1 MEMKTYI
8 FCTQMKSEE
17 VIEFW
22 AQLLS
27 RCVDS
32 ISFKTAVDAS
42 KVDWSFTYTRPLP
55 SSLPQSSDIKPGSP
69 PWNGSHSR
77 RHHPVPKDW
86 WAEDICDL
94 DVDLYWRVMVSIKA
108 KGAPPDQVGE
118 ALRLYALRWL
128 PGVSK
133 EQTTHDSARMLNG
146 ALAGDFVET
155 STKHRALLESLVSL
169 LPPEKGS
176 CSCSFLLKLL
186 KSATILNASQASK
199 MELAHRIGLQ
209 LEEASVHDLM
219 IPSLSYANDSLY
231 DVDLVQLILEHYLMQ
246 ETSPPT
252 SPVRSRRVP
261 FEHRRTRS
269 AEQLDVVD
277 SRRSTAAT
285 HGSKLRVAKLI
296 DGYLA
301 EIARDPNLPLVKFV
315 QIAESIPD
323 FARPIHD
330 GLYRAIDMYLKE
342 HPGISK
348 NDRKRISR
356 LMDCKKLSME
366 ACVHACQN
374 DRLPLRVVVQVLF
387 FEQVRTAMSGGLVD
401 LPQNVRALLPHSQE
415 IAFTEANGSI
425 SPGRTVDENWE
436 TVHEDFKVLK
446 GDLAA
451 MKIRLAEA
459 EKERGNLQA
468 QQQPVKNLKSKSGF
482 PLFRPK
488 KLLNRLF
495 PGLLGDY
502 SKRPVIGSLPGK
514 RTNPYSIP

>member
-330 GLYRAIDMYLKE
+330 GLYRAIDMYLK
-342 HPGISK
+342 
-348 NDRKRISR
+348 
-356 LMDCKKLSME
+356 
-366 ACVHACQN
+366 V
-374 DRLPLRVVVQVLF
+374 
-387 FEQVRTAMSGGLVD
+387 T
-401 LPQNVRALLPHSQE
+401 
-415 IAFTEANGSI
+415 
-425 SPGRTVDENWE
+425 
-436 TVHEDFKVLK
+436 LK
-446 GDLAA
+446 
-451 MKIRLAEA
+451 
-459 EKERGNLQA
+459 
-468 QQQPVKNLKSKSGF
+468 
-482 PLFRPK
+482 PLFQVCIFVFSCSHRILSPT
-488 KLLNRLF
+488 LLLWSCHFHDDFNHWNSSSCIRD
-495 PGLLGDY
+495 GACMIKDG
-502 SKRPVIGSLPGK
+502 R
-514 RTNPYSIP
+514 

>member
-1 MEMKTYI
+1 
-8 FCTQMKSEE
+8 
-17 VIEFW
+17 
-22 AQLLS
+22 
-27 RCVDS
+27 
-32 ISFKTAVDAS
+32 
-42 KVDWSFTYTRPLP
+42 
-55 SSLPQSSDIKPGSP
+55 
-69 PWNGSHSR
+69 
-77 RHHPVPKDW
+77 
-86 WAEDICDL
+86 
-94 DVDLYWRVMVSIKA
+94 MVSIKA

-269 AEQLDVVD
+269 AEQLDVVE

-330 GLYRAIDMYLKE
+330 GLYRAIDMFLK
-342 HPGISK
+342 
-348 NDRKRISR
+348 
-356 LMDCKKLSME
+356 
-366 ACVHACQN
+366 V
-374 DRLPLRVVVQVLF
+374 
-387 FEQVRTAMSGGLVD
+387 T
-401 LPQNVRALLPHSQE
+401 
-415 IAFTEANGSI
+415 
-425 SPGRTVDENWE
+425 
-436 TVHEDFKVLK
+436 LK
-446 GDLAA
+446 
-451 MKIRLAEA
+451 
-459 EKERGNLQA
+459 
-468 QQQPVKNLKSKSGF
+468 
-482 PLFRPK
+482 PLFQVCIFVFSCSHRILTPT
-488 KLLNRLF
+488 LLLWSCHFHDDFNHWNSSSCIR
-495 PGLLGDY
+495 GGACMI
-502 SKRPVIGSLPGK
+502 KNGR
-514 RTNPYSIP
+514 

>member
-1 MEMKTYI
+1 
-8 FCTQMKSEE
+8 
-17 VIEFW
+17 
-22 AQLLS
+22 LLS

-77 RHHPVPKDW
+77 RHHHPVPKDW

-94 DVDLYWRVMVSIKA
+94 NVDLYWRVMVSIKA

-133 EQTTHDSARMLNG
+133 EQTTHDSTRMLNG
-146 ALAGDFVET
+146 ALASDFVET

-176 CSCSFLLKLL
+176 CPCSFLLKLL

-231 DVDLVQLILEHYLMQ
+231 DVELVQLILEHYLMQ

-269 AEQLDVVD
+269 AEQLDVVE

-348 NDRKRISR
+348 SDRKRISR

-374 DRLPLRVVVQVLF
+374 DRLPLRVVVQVSAFTFTKSTLTVMGTVMIGI
-387 FEQVRTAMSGGLVD
+387 QAVD
-401 LPQNVRALLPHSQE
+401 L
-415 IAFTEANGSI
+415 G
-425 SPGRTVDENWE
+425 G
-436 TVHEDFKVLK
+436 
-446 GDLAA
+446 
-451 MKIRLAEA
+451 
-459 EKERGNLQA
+459 
-468 QQQPVKNLKSKSGF
+468 
-482 PLFRPK
+482 
-488 KLLNRLF
+488 
-495 PGLLGDY
+495 
-502 SKRPVIGSLPGK
+502 
-514 RTNPYSIP
+514 PYSLTILTALFNF

>member
-1 MEMKTYI
+1 
-8 FCTQMKSEE
+8 
-17 VIEFW
+17 
-22 AQLLS
+22 
-27 RCVDS
+27 
-32 ISFKTAVDAS
+32 
-42 KVDWSFTYTRPLP
+42 
-55 SSLPQSSDIKPGSP
+55 
-69 PWNGSHSR
+69 
-77 RHHPVPKDW
+77 
-86 WAEDICDL
+86 
-94 DVDLYWRVMVSIKA
+94 MVSIKA

-133 EQTTHDSARMLNG
+133 EQTTHDSTRMLNG
-146 ALAGDFVET
+146 ALASDFVET

-176 CSCSFLLKLL
+176 CPCSFLLKLL

-231 DVDLVQLILEHYLMQ
+231 DVELVQLILEHYLMQ

-269 AEQLDVVD
+269 AEQLDVVE

-348 NDRKRISR
+348 SDRKRISR

-374 DRLPLRVVVQVLF
+374 DRLPLRVVVQVSAFTFTKSTLTVMGTVMIGI
-387 FEQVRTAMSGGLVD
+387 QAVD
-401 LPQNVRALLPHSQE
+401 L
-415 IAFTEANGSI
+415 G
-425 SPGRTVDENWE
+425 G
-436 TVHEDFKVLK
+436 
-446 GDLAA
+446 
-451 MKIRLAEA
+451 
-459 EKERGNLQA
+459 
-468 QQQPVKNLKSKSGF
+468 
-482 PLFRPK
+482 
-488 KLLNRLF
+488 
-495 PGLLGDY
+495 
-502 SKRPVIGSLPGK
+502 
-514 RTNPYSIP
+514 PYSLTILTALFNF